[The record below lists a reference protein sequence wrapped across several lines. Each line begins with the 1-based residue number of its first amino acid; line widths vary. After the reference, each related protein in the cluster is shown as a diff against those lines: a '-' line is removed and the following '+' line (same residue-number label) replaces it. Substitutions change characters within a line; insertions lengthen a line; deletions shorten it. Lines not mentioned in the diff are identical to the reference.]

1 MHIDVVVF
9 HNDGDIPEVII
20 DKEVEHSIDYFD
32 PDDYSEYSTNDASA
46 DEALERS
53 YMLLTYNDL
62 INYDHVGEETYKKM
76 ADSFK
81 QRFSKCRIYDA
92 HI

>member
-9 HNDGDIPEVII
+9 YNEGDIPEMII
-20 DKEVEHSIDYFD
+20 DKEVEVSIDYFD
-32 PDDYSEYSTNDASA
+32 PEYYSEYSTADAA
-46 DEALERS
+46 MDEIVAKS

-62 INYDHVGEETYKKM
+62 INYEHVGEETYKRM
-76 ADSFK
+76 AESFK
-81 QRFSKCRIYDA
+81 QRFSKCRVYDA